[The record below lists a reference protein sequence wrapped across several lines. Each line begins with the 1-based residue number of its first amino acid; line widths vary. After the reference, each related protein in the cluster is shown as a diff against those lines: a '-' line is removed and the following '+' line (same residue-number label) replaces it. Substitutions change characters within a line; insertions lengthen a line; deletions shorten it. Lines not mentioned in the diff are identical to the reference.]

1 MKPSRIFALGFFDGV
16 HLGHQALLRECVRL
30 ASEYGAEP
38 AAITFDAH
46 PRALFEP
53 EPPKLLTAL
62 EDRKALLEQYGIRYV
77 QVLPVTDAVMS
88 TPWEDFLENLRRD
101 GAAGFVCGHDFR
113 FGFRGQGNGQKLLD
127 YCAREGLPCT
137 VIPEQVLEGVT
148 LSSSHI
154 RILLEAGAAQEAA
167 RFLGHP
173 HIISGE
179 VTQGRKIGRTIGV
192 PTANLKLPE
201 GQLCPRLGVYAAVAC
216 FGGQRHIAVA
226 NIGSRPTVGGRH
238 VTVEP
243 WILDYA
249 GDLYGREIT
258 LEFYYFIRPEQKFPD
273 LEALKAEIHRNAEET
288 RAYLQ
293 TTLTE

>member
-46 PRALFEP
+46 PRAMFQP
-53 EPPKLLTAL
+53 EPPKLLTNL
-62 EDRKALLEQYGIRYV
+62 EDRKALLAHYGIRYV
-77 QVLPVTDAVMS
+77 QVLPVTGEVMS

-101 GAAGFVCGHDFR
+101 GAVGFVCGHDFR

-137 VIPEQVLEGVT
+137 VIPRQVLEGVT

-154 RILLEAGAAQEAA
+154 RTLLEHGAVREAA
-167 RFLGHP
+167 RFLGHQ
-173 HIISGE
+173 HLISGE

-192 PTANLKLPE
+192 PTANLELPE
-201 GQLCPRLGVYAAVAC
+201 EVLCPRLGVYAAVAC
-216 FGGQRHIAVA
+216 FDGQRHLAVT
-226 NIGSRPTVGGRH
+226 NIGSRPTVGGH
-238 VTVEP
+238 HITVEP
-243 WILDYA
+243 WILDFQ
-249 GDLYGREIT
+249 GDLYGKKLT
-258 LEFYYFIRPEQKFPD
+258 LQLHEFLRPEVKFES
-273 LEALKAEIHRNAEET
+273 LEALQGEIQKNAAQT
-288 RAYLQ
+288 REFFAKK
-293 TTLTE
+293 